1 MSTVSSEIDVE
12 VPVTTVYNQW
22 TQFEDFPAFMSG
34 IEQVVQRDDKTL
46 HWNVDVAGVKREFD
60 AVITEQ
66 IPDTR
71 IAWKSTSGPT
81 HAGVVTFHRLND
93 AETRIRLE
101 LEWSPE
107 GFVET
112 SGAILQIDNVQ
123 VKRDLEEFKRLIESR
138 GFETGAW
145 RGEVDAPGSV

>member
-1 MSTVSSEIDVE
+1 MSTVSSEIDVD
-12 VPVTTVYNQW
+12 VPVTAAYNQW

-34 IEQVVQRDDKTL
+34 VVQVIQRDHKTL
-46 HWNVDVAGVKREFD
+46 YWMIDVAGAKREFD

-66 IPDTR
+66 IPDVR
-71 IAWKSTSGPT
+71 IAWKSTTGPEQ
-81 HAGVVTFHRLND
+81 AGVVTFHRLND
-93 AETRIRLE
+93 NETRIRLQ

-112 SGAILQIDNVQ
+112 AGALLQIDDAQ
-123 VKRDLEEFKRLIESR
+123 VGRDLQEFKRLIESR

-145 RGEVDAPGSV
+145 RGEVTPPDSV

>member
-46 HWNVDVAGVKREFD
+46 HWNLDVAGVKREFD

-93 AETRIRLE
+93 TETRIRLE

-112 SGAILQIDNVQ
+112 SGAILQIDNMQ